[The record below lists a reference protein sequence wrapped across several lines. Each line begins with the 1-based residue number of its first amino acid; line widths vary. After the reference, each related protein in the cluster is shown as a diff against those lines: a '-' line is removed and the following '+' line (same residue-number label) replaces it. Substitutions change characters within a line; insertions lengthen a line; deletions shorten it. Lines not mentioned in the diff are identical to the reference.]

1 MTEIDLTCG
10 FPLYSSKLERGLAG
24 VIRGLDPG
32 ALDSLCELVWL
43 IINPGYPITSLLLFN
58 KLHFHLKCGL
68 ISLML
73 FLYFSGHC
81 LPVVESDLIKPL

>member
-1 MTEIDLTCG
+1 MTDIDLTCG

-32 ALDSLCELVWL
+32 ALDSLCEHVWL
-43 IINPGYPITSLLLFN
+43 IINPGYPIASLLLFN
-58 KLHFHLKCGL
+58 KLHFHLNCGL
-68 ISLML
+68 ISNVVLH
-73 FLYFSGHC
+73 FSAHC

>member
-1 MTEIDLTCG
+1 M
-10 FPLYSSKLERGLAG
+10 AG

-58 KLHFHLKCGL
+58 KLHFHLNCGL
-68 ISLML
+68 ISNVVLH
-73 FLYFSGHC
+73 FSAHC
-81 LPVVESDLIKPL
+81 LPVFESDLIKPL

>member
-1 MTEIDLTCG
+1 M
-10 FPLYSSKLERGLAG
+10 AG

-43 IINPGYPITSLLLFN
+43 IINPGYPITSLLLLN

-68 ISLML
+68 ISIVV
-73 FLYFSGHC
+73 LYISAHC
-81 LPVVESDLIKPL
+81 LPVFESDLIKPL

>member
-1 MTEIDLTCG
+1 M
-10 FPLYSSKLERGLAG
+10 AG
-24 VIRGLDPG
+24 VIRDLDPG

-43 IINPGYPITSLLLFN
+43 IIHPGYPITSLLLFN

>member
-1 MTEIDLTCG
+1 M
-10 FPLYSSKLERGLAG
+10 AG
-24 VIRGLDPG
+24 VIRDLDPG

-58 KLHFHLKCGL
+58 KLHFHLNCGL
-68 ISLML
+68 ISNVVLH
-73 FLYFSGHC
+73 FSAHC